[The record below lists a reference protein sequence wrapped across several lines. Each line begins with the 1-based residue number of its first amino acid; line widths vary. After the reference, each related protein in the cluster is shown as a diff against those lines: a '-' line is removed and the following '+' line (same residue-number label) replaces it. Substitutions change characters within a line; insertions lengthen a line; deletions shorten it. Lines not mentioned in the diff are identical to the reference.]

1 MEPFRQKRNR
11 HRFENPRMRMSMR
24 VAHDFIIDDITPAAG
39 PEQHLATWYTQGH
52 SDGFGDRLLMFDNTS
67 APSWEILR
75 FRPALAREPAFD
87 SALRQRVEQLTSFR
101 HPAFPLVRPLKGFAQ
116 EDGLAVVS
124 TFAPGVRL
132 TEAIKR
138 PRGIPFTLRL
148 LHQLVPALAA
158 LQQHDRGIFHGAIDV
173 DRILVTAE
181 GQLTVREHMVGSGL
195 AGLHLPA
202 ATLWSDYQII
212 AASADVA
219 SPDFDARTDV
229 IQVGILVLSLLAG
242 RRVLPE
248 EYPGRIEALLDEVG
262 QRNGSGTLAA
272 FQRLRYWLERALQ
285 LDEYMFESAV
295 DAAAALSDLHDD
307 AGRADG
313 FRHLVGAWP
322 DAPAAAAAAGE
333 EPRRLE
339 EHGARPSLTGVVDH
353 VEASVRQEPQRTPK
367 RSRSG
372 RWMYWAAAFVALV
385 AIAEA
390 GFIGRLL
397 YGRVMA
403 PLTLPS
409 PKLPETARTEAPAV
423 LPIDQ
428 RNGDIGSSPDDA
440 RLTGTKGNGAPTAAA
455 AVVSASQR
463 NGGMRLTASFEV
475 HVLDHDR
482 VLGSSADGPIVAP
495 AGQHEF
501 EFVNS
506 VIGYRVRKVVDI
518 KPGQITPVWVPQPT
532 GTLNINAVP
541 WAAVWLDGNPLGDTP
556 LGNVLVPAG
565 EHELVF
571 RHPQLGER
579 REKTLV
585 RADGATRVT
594 VNFER

>member
-1 MEPFRQKRNR
+1 
-11 HRFENPRMRMSMR
+11 MRL
-24 VAHDFIIDDITPAAG
+24 AHDFIIDDVTPAVG
-39 PEQHLATWYTQGH
+39 PEPHLATWYTQGH

-75 FRPALAREPAFD
+75 FRPALAREPAFER
-87 SALRQRVEQLTSFR
+87 ALRQRVEQLTSFR
-101 HPAFPLVRPLKGFAQ
+101 HPAFPLVRPLKSFAQ

-158 LQQHDRGIFHGAIDV
+158 LQQHDRDICHGAIDV

-181 GQLTVREHMVGSGL
+181 GQLTVREHMLGSGL
-195 AGLHLPA
+195 ANLHLPA

-242 RRVLPE
+242 RRVLPQ
-248 EYPGRIEALLDEVG
+248 EYPDRIEALLDEIA
-262 QRNGSGTLAA
+262 QRNDRRTLAD

-295 DAAAALSDLHDD
+295 DAAAALADLHSD
-307 AGRADG
+307 ADRADT
-313 FRHLVGAWP
+313 FRPLVGAWA
-322 DAPAAAAAAGE
+322 DAPVTAGAAEQPGQ
-333 EPRRLE
+333 LE
-339 EHGARPSLTGVVDH
+339 EHAGRPSLTGAVENVD
-353 VEASVRQEPQRTPK
+353 ASVRHDTVRTQA
-367 RSRSG
+367 RSRSE
-372 RWMYWAAAFVALV
+372 RWMYWAAALVAIV

-403 PLTLPS
+403 PPTLPET
-409 PKLPETARTEAPAV
+409 KLPETTRTEAPAV
-423 LPIDQ
+423 LPVEQ
-428 RNGDIGSSPDDA
+428 A
-440 RLTGTKGNGAPTAAA
+440 NGAVGSADDGKLSPVKTSGAPAAA
-455 AVVSASQR
+455 PAVSTSQR

-506 VIGYRVRKVVDI
+506 AIGYRVRKTVDI

-541 WAAVWLDGNPLGDTP
+541 WAAVWLDGNSLGDTP

-579 REKTLV
+579 REKALV